1 LTRRAGEK
9 PLAHGVVARARAGT
23 SVALPRTPRGDGA
36 DDDVMSMDDAQTVA
50 GADRSGDHG
59 ERMMGNAIATET
71 SSGGPPLRVI
81 AVASGKG
88 GVGKTVITV
97 NLALALARQGRRVCV
112 LDANLALAD
121 VGVALGLTPA
131 LGLRHV
137 LRGERRLADVV
148 VEGPGGVRVIPA
160 ANGGESPAPLGAA
173 ERLRLLDEIDAL
185 DGALDVL
192 LLDTAAGLSPDAL
205 YFTGAAADVLV
216 VVTPEPAALADAAAL
231 MEVLSARHGRWEFL
245 ITVNMAASAADA
257 DATFRRL
264 ARAAERLRVRLEYQG
279 WVPDDAAVRRA
290 VRERTGVVLAAPE
303 TPASVALGD
312 LAARLDARP
321 AAVPTG
327 GVQFFFQ
334 RLLGEGRP
342 RG

>member
-1 LTRRAGEK
+1 MEDAQEAVGRSSEGGMPVMQPA
-9 PLAHGVVARARAGT
+9 VAR
-23 SVALPRTPRGDGA
+23 RTP
-36 DDDVMSMDDAQTVA
+36 A
-50 GADRSGDHG
+50 G
-59 ERMMGNAIATET
+59 I
-71 SSGGPPLRVI
+71 PLRVI

-88 GVGKTVITV
+88 GVGKTVLTV

-121 VGVALGLTPA
+121 VGVLLGLSPS

-137 LRGERRLADVV
+137 LRGERRLAEVV
-148 VEGPGGVRVIPA
+148 VDGPAGVRVIPA
-160 ANGGESPAPLGAA
+160 ANGGEGPAALGTA
-173 ERLRLLDEIDAL
+173 EQLRLLDEVDAL

-192 LLDTAAGLSPDAL
+192 MVDTAAGLSPDAL
-205 YFTGAAADVLV
+205 YFTAAAADVLV
-216 VVTPEPAALADAAAL
+216 VVTPEPAAVADAAAL
-231 MEVLSARHGRWEFL
+231 MEVLATRHGRWEFL
-245 ITVNMAASAADA
+245 VAVNMAANTADA
-257 DATFRRL
+257 DGTFRRL
-264 ARAAERLRVRLEYQG
+264 ARATERLRVRLEYQG
-279 WVPDDAAVRRA
+279 WVPDDVAVRHA

-303 TPASVALGD
+303 TPASVALGN

-327 GVQFFFQ
+327 GVQFFFH